1 MGNLLITLIG
11 TTYILIDAW
20 VRVNK
25 VLASARIS
33 AVIGSLQ
40 GSTARSA

>member
-1 MGNLLITLIG
+1 MGNLLVTLTG
-11 TTYILIDAW
+11 TIYILIDAC

-25 VLASARIS
+25 VMTFNRNS
-33 AVIGSLQ
+33 AVMGPLQ